1 MENNEQMT
9 QQQPTYE
16 QLFQAYTNVVRDNEM
31 MRMELESLRTDKLLE
46 KIKLMLDVI
55 KNKDVYPAEIV
66 TLAKWNVKQMIAK
79 PEEKEK

>member
-9 QQQPTYE
+9 PQQPTYE
-16 QLFQAYTNVVRDNEM
+16 QVLQAYNNVVRDNEM

-55 KNKDVYPAEIV
+55 KNKDTYPSEIV
-66 TLAKWNVKQMIAK
+66 NLAKWNVKQMIAK